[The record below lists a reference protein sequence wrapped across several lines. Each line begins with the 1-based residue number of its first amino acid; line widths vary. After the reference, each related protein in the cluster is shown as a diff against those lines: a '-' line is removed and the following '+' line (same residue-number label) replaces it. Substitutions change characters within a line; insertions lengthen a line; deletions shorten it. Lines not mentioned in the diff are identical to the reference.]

1 MYIRLKDIPL
11 YAHHGVHAFEK
22 EHGARFEIDVE
33 VRVADS
39 SGIDDQLGSTLDYTA
54 LYKTVIDVSTHQ
66 KFNLLEAWSAF
77 LAGQILEQYA
87 LAEQVTLWI
96 RKPGVP
102 IGGPIGSVEVEFT
115 KKRHS

>member
-1 MYIRLKDIPL
+1 MFIRLKDIPL

-33 VRVADS
+33 VKVADS
-39 SGIDDQLGSTLDYTA
+39 SGVDDHLGSTLDYTA

-66 KFNLLEAWSAF
+66 KFNLLEAWASF
-77 LAGQILEQYA
+77 LADQILQHYSH
-87 LAEQVTLWI
+87 AEEVTLWI

-102 IGGPIGSVEVEFT
+102 IGGPIGSVEVEL
-115 KKRHS
+115 KKHR